1 MGGTIDEC
9 ENDCDHCLDWTAGS
23 WNRRGDFPLRPQPTA
38 GAAISR
44 RTAGRKRGSA
54 CGSSSQ
60 KEEQGQ
66 SSQETKQQQLAEE
79 FAKEKEE
86 YYLLLANAEN
96 PLPQDWSIQT
106 EEVQNGYEMDKRAAP
121 AMREMIQAAKE
132 DGVELML
139 CSAYRSV
146 EKQQQLFDRSQQAYM
161 AQGMSEEEA
170 YAKTATET
178 AIPGT
183 SEHQTGL
190 AADIV
195 TPTYQMLDAGFADT
209 PAGQWLSEHAAE
221 YGFVLRY
228 PQDKQEVTGIIYES
242 WHYRFVGKTHAKLMK
257 ESGLCLEE
265 YLQQELPEGYTGA
278 SDPYDLPKQS

>member
-1 MGGTIDEC
+1 MNVKTIVTIALIGLLGVGTA
-9 ENDCDHCLDWTAGS
+9 AGIFLS
-23 WNRRGDFPLRPQPTA
+23 DRSQQQEPP
-38 GAAISR
+38 
-44 RTAGRKRGSA
+44 SA
-54 CGSSSQ
+54 DIQQEEKEEAPVESSSQ
-60 KEEQGQ
+60 KEEEQEQ

-106 EEVQNGYEMDKRAAP
+106 EEVQNGYEMDRRAAP

-209 PAGQWLSEHAAE
+209 PAGHWLSEHAAE

-278 SDPYDLPKQS
+278 SDPYDLPKQP

>member
-1 MGGTIDEC
+1 MNVKTIVTIALIGLLGVGTA
-9 ENDCDHCLDWTAGS
+9 AGIFLS
-23 WNRRGDFPLRPQPTA
+23 DRSQQQEPP
-38 GAAISR
+38 
-44 RTAGRKRGSA
+44 SA
-54 CGSSSQ
+54 DVQQEEKEEAPVESSSQ
-60 KEEQGQ
+60 KEEQEQ

-195 TPTYQMLDAGFADT
+195 TLTYQMLDAGFADT

-278 SDPYDLPKQS
+278 SDPYDLPKQP

>member
-1 MGGTIDEC
+1 MNVKTIVTIALVGLLGVGTA
-9 ENDCDHCLDWTAGS
+9 AGIFLS
-23 WNRRGDFPLRPQPTA
+23 DRSQQQEPP
-38 GAAISR
+38 
-44 RTAGRKRGSA
+44 SA
-54 CGSSSQ
+54 DVQQEEKEEVPVESSSQ
-60 KEEQGQ
+60 KEEQEQ

-96 PLPQDWSIQT
+96 PLPQDWTVQT

>member
-1 MGGTIDEC
+1 MNVKTIVTIALIGLLGVGTA
-9 ENDCDHCLDWTAGS
+9 AGIFLS
-23 WNRRGDFPLRPQPTA
+23 DRSQQQEPP
-38 GAAISR
+38 
-44 RTAGRKRGSA
+44 SA
-54 CGSSSQ
+54 DIQQEEKEEAPVESSSQ
-60 KEEQGQ
+60 KEEEQEQ

-170 YAKTATET
+170 YAKTAIET

-278 SDPYDLPKQS
+278 SDPYDLPKQP

>member
-1 MGGTIDEC
+1 MNVKTIVTIALIGLLGVGTA
-9 ENDCDHCLDWTAGS
+9 AGIFLS
-23 WNRRGDFPLRPQPTA
+23 DRIQQQEPP
-38 GAAISR
+38 
-44 RTAGRKRGSA
+44 SA
-54 CGSSSQ
+54 DVQQEEKEEAPVESSSQ
-60 KEEQGQ
+60 KEEQEQ

-79 FAKEKEE
+79 FAKEKVE

-161 AQGMSEEEA
+161 AQGRSEEEA
-170 YAKTATET
+170 YATTATET

-278 SDPYDLPKQS
+278 SEPYDLPKQP

>member
-1 MGGTIDEC
+1 MNVKTIVTIALIGLLGVGTA
-9 ENDCDHCLDWTAGS
+9 AGIFLS
-23 WNRRGDFPLRPQPTA
+23 DRSQQQGQQTFESQQPSKEEA
-38 GAAISR
+38 PVE
-44 RTAGRKRGSA
+44 
-54 CGSSSQ
+54 SSSQ
-60 KEEQGQ
+60 KEEEQKQ
-66 SSQETKQQQLAEE
+66 SAQQTKQQQLAEE

-121 AMREMIQAAKE
+121 AMRDMIQAAQE

-139 CSAYRSV
+139 CSAYRSI
-146 EKQQQLFDRSQQAYM
+146 EKQQQLFDRSQQTYM

-195 TPTYQMLDAGFADT
+195 TPTYQMLNAGFADT
-209 PAGQWLSEHAAE
+209 PAGKWLADNAVE

-265 YLQQELPEGYTGA
+265 YLQQELPEVYTGA
-278 SDPYDLPKQS
+278 SEPYESPEQS

>member
-1 MGGTIDEC
+1 MNVKTIVTIALIGLLGVGTA
-9 ENDCDHCLDWTAGS
+9 AGIFLS
-23 WNRRGDFPLRPQPTA
+23 DRSQQQEPP
-38 GAAISR
+38 
-44 RTAGRKRGSA
+44 SA
-54 CGSSSQ
+54 DIQQEEKEEAPVESSSQ
-60 KEEQGQ
+60 KEEQEQ

-183 SEHQTGL
+183 SEHQPGL

-195 TPTYQMLDAGFADT
+195 PPTYQMLDAGFADT

-278 SDPYDLPKQS
+278 SDPYDLPKQP

>member
-1 MGGTIDEC
+1 MNVKTIVTIALIGLLGVGTA
-9 ENDCDHCLDWTAGS
+9 AGIFLS
-23 WNRRGDFPLRPQPTA
+23 DRSQQQEQPL
-38 GAAISR
+38 AAVQQEGKEE
-44 RTAGRKRGSA
+44 APVE
-54 CGSSSQ
+54 SSSQ
-60 KEEQGQ
+60 KEEEQEQ

-139 CSAYRSV
+139 CSAYRSI

-209 PAGQWLSEHAAE
+209 PAGQWLSEHATE

-278 SDPYDLPKQS
+278 SEPHDLPKQP

>member
-1 MGGTIDEC
+1 MNVKTIVTIALIGLLGVGTA
-9 ENDCDHCLDWTAGS
+9 AGIFLS
-23 WNRRGDFPLRPQPTA
+23 DRSQQQEPP
-38 GAAISR
+38 
-44 RTAGRKRGSA
+44 SA
-54 CGSSSQ
+54 DVQQEEKEEAPVESSSQ
-60 KEEQGQ
+60 KEEEQEQ

-106 EEVQNGYEMDKRAAP
+106 EEVQNGYEMDKRASP

-242 WHYRFVGKTHAKLMK
+242 WHYRFVGKTHAKMMK

-278 SDPYDLPKQS
+278 SDPYDLPKQP

>member
-1 MGGTIDEC
+1 MNVKTIVPIALIGLLGVGTA
-9 ENDCDHCLDWTAGS
+9 AGIFLS
-23 WNRRGDFPLRPQPTA
+23 DRSQQQEPP
-38 GAAISR
+38 
-44 RTAGRKRGSA
+44 SA
-54 CGSSSQ
+54 DVQQEEKEEAPVESSSQ
-60 KEEQGQ
+60 KEEQEQ

-278 SDPYDLPKQS
+278 SDPYDLPKQP

>member
-1 MGGTIDEC
+1 MNVKTIVTIALIGLLGVGTA
-9 ENDCDHCLDWTAGS
+9 AGIFLS
-23 WNRRGDFPLRPQPTA
+23 DRSQQQEPP
-38 GAAISR
+38 
-44 RTAGRKRGSA
+44 SA
-54 CGSSSQ
+54 DIQQEEKEEAPVESSSQ
-60 KEEQGQ
+60 KEEEQEQ

-106 EEVQNGYEMDKRAAP
+106 EEVQNGYEMDRRAAP

-209 PAGQWLSEHAAE
+209 PASQWLSEHAAE

-278 SDPYDLPKQS
+278 SDPYDLPKQP

>member
-1 MGGTIDEC
+1 MNVKTIVTIALIGLLGVGTA
-9 ENDCDHCLDWTAGS
+9 AGIFLS
-23 WNRRGDFPLRPQPTA
+23 DRSQQQEPP
-38 GAAISR
+38 
-44 RTAGRKRGSA
+44 SA
-54 CGSSSQ
+54 DIQQEEKEEAPVESSSQ

-278 SDPYDLPKQS
+278 SDPYDLPKQP

>member
-1 MGGTIDEC
+1 MNVKTIVTIALIGLLGVGTA
-9 ENDCDHCLDWTAGS
+9 AGIFLS
-23 WNRRGDFPLRPQPTA
+23 DRSQQQEPP
-38 GAAISR
+38 
-44 RTAGRKRGSA
+44 SA
-54 CGSSSQ
+54 DIQQEEKEEAPVESSSQ
-60 KEEQGQ
+60 KEEEQEQ

-161 AQGMSEEEA
+161 AQGMSEEKA

-278 SDPYDLPKQS
+278 SDPYDLPKQP

>member
-1 MGGTIDEC
+1 MNVKTIVTIALVGLLGVGTA
-9 ENDCDHCLDWTAGS
+9 AGI
-23 WNRRGDFPLRPQPTA
+23 FL
-38 GAAISR
+38 
-44 RTAGRKRGSA
+44 SA
-54 CGSSSQ
+54 RSQQQEPPSADVQQEEKEEAPVESSSQ

-139 CSAYRSV
+139 CSAYRSI

-209 PAGQWLSEHAAE
+209 PAGQWLSEHATE

-278 SDPYDLPKQS
+278 SEPYDLPKQP

>member
-1 MGGTIDEC
+1 MNVKTIVTIALIGLLGVGTA
-9 ENDCDHCLDWTAGS
+9 AGIFLS
-23 WNRRGDFPLRPQPTA
+23 DRSQQQEPP
-38 GAAISR
+38 
-44 RTAGRKRGSA
+44 SA
-54 CGSSSQ
+54 DIQQEEKEEAPVESSSQ
-60 KEEQGQ
+60 KEEQEQ

-132 DGVELML
+132 GGVELML

-278 SDPYDLPKQS
+278 SDPYDLPKQP

>member
-1 MGGTIDEC
+1 MNVKTIVTIALIGLLGVGTA
-9 ENDCDHCLDWTAGS
+9 AGIFLS
-23 WNRRGDFPLRPQPTA
+23 DRSQQQEPP
-38 GAAISR
+38 
-44 RTAGRKRGSA
+44 SA
-54 CGSSSQ
+54 DVQQEEKEEAPVESSSQ
-60 KEEQGQ
+60 KEEQEQ

-139 CSAYRSV
+139 CSAYRLV
-146 EKQQQLFDRSQQAYM
+146 KKQQQLFDRSQQAYM

-278 SDPYDLPKQS
+278 SDPYDLPKQP

>member
-1 MGGTIDEC
+1 MNVKTIVTIALIGLLGVGTA
-9 ENDCDHCLDWTAGS
+9 AGIFLS
-23 WNRRGDFPLRPQPTA
+23 DRSQQQEQPL
-38 GAAISR
+38 AAVQQEGKEE
-44 RTAGRKRGSA
+44 APVE
-54 CGSSSQ
+54 SSSQ
-60 KEEQGQ
+60 KEEEQEQ

-139 CSAYRSV
+139 CSAYRSI

>member
-1 MGGTIDEC
+1 MNVKTIVTIALIGLLGVGTA
-9 ENDCDHCLDWTAGS
+9 AGIFLS
-23 WNRRGDFPLRPQPTA
+23 DRSQQQEPP
-38 GAAISR
+38 
-44 RTAGRKRGSA
+44 SA
-54 CGSSSQ
+54 DVQQEEKEEAPVESSSQ

-209 PAGQWLSEHAAE
+209 PASQWLSEHAAE

-278 SDPYDLPKQS
+278 SDPYDLPKQP

>member
-1 MGGTIDEC
+1 MNVKTIVTIALVGLLGVGTA
-9 ENDCDHCLDWTAGS
+9 AGIFLS
-23 WNRRGDFPLRPQPTA
+23 DRSQQQEPP
-38 GAAISR
+38 
-44 RTAGRKRGSA
+44 SA
-54 CGSSSQ
+54 DVQQEEKEEAPVESSSQ

>member
-1 MGGTIDEC
+1 MNVKTIVTIALVGLLGVGTA
-9 ENDCDHCLDWTAGS
+9 AGIFLS
-23 WNRRGDFPLRPQPTA
+23 DRSQQQEPPS
-38 GAAISR
+38 AAVQQEGKEE
-44 RTAGRKRGSA
+44 APVE
-54 CGSSSQ
+54 SSSQ
-60 KEEQGQ
+60 KEEEQEQ

-139 CSAYRSV
+139 CSAYRSI

-278 SDPYDLPKQS
+278 SEPYDLPKQP

>member
-1 MGGTIDEC
+1 MNVKTIVTIALVGLLGVGTA
-9 ENDCDHCLDWTAGS
+9 AGIFLS
-23 WNRRGDFPLRPQPTA
+23 DRSQQQEQPL
-38 GAAISR
+38 AAVQQEGKEE
-44 RTAGRKRGSA
+44 APVE
-54 CGSSSQ
+54 SSSQ
-60 KEEQGQ
+60 KEEEQEQ

-139 CSAYRSV
+139 CSAYRSI

-278 SDPYDLPKQS
+278 SEPYDLPKQP

>member
-1 MGGTIDEC
+1 MNVKTIVTIALVGLLGVGTA
-9 ENDCDHCLDWTAGS
+9 AGIFLS
-23 WNRRGDFPLRPQPTA
+23 DRSQQQEPP
-38 GAAISR
+38 
-44 RTAGRKRGSA
+44 SA
-54 CGSSSQ
+54 DVQQEEKEEAPVESSSQ

-139 CSAYRSV
+139 CSAYRSI

-209 PAGQWLSEHAAE
+209 PAGQWLSEHATE

-278 SDPYDLPKQS
+278 SEPYDLPKQP

>member
-1 MGGTIDEC
+1 MNVKTIVTIALIGLLGVGTA
-9 ENDCDHCLDWTAGS
+9 AGIFLS
-23 WNRRGDFPLRPQPTA
+23 DRSQQQEPP
-38 GAAISR
+38 
-44 RTAGRKRGSA
+44 SA
-54 CGSSSQ
+54 DVQQEEKEEAPVESSSQ
-60 KEEQGQ
+60 KEEQEQ
-66 SSQETKQQQLAEE
+66 SSQDKTAKQLAEE

-86 YYLLLANAEN
+86 YYLLL
-96 PLPQDWSIQT
+96 PMPKTRCRRTGSIQT

-146 EKQQQLFDRSQQAYM
+146 EKQKQLFDRSQQAYM

-195 TPTYQMLDAGFADT
+195 TLTYQYSMQALQTRQPVSSSANTRQSTASCCATRRTSRKSPASSTSRGITALSARPT
-209 PAGQWLSEHAAE
+209 PN
-221 YGFVLRY
+221 
-228 PQDKQEVTGIIYES
+228 
-242 WHYRFVGKTHAKLMK
+242 
-257 ESGLCLEE
+257 
-265 YLQQELPEGYTGA
+265 
-278 SDPYDLPKQS
+278 

>member
-1 MGGTIDEC
+1 MNVKTIVTIALIGLLGVGTA
-9 ENDCDHCLDWTAGS
+9 AGIFLS
-23 WNRRGDFPLRPQPTA
+23 DRIQQQEPP
-38 GAAISR
+38 
-44 RTAGRKRGSA
+44 SA
-54 CGSSSQ
+54 DVQQEEKEEAPVESSSQ
-60 KEEQGQ
+60 KEEQEQ

-278 SDPYDLPKQS
+278 SNPYDLPKQP

>member
-1 MGGTIDEC
+1 MNGKTIVTIALIGLLGVGTA
-9 ENDCDHCLDWTAGS
+9 AGIFLS
-23 WNRRGDFPLRPQPTA
+23 DRSQQQEQPP
-38 GAAISR
+38 AAVQQEGKEE
-44 RTAGRKRGSA
+44 APVE
-54 CGSSSQ
+54 SSSQ
-60 KEEQGQ
+60 KEEEQEQ

-96 PLPQDWSIQT
+96 PLPQDWTVQT
-106 EEVQNGYEMDKRAAP
+106 EDVQNGYEMDKRAAP
-121 AMREMIQAAKE
+121 AMRDMIQAAKE

-161 AQGMSEEEA
+161 AQGMSEQEA

-209 PAGQWLSEHAAE
+209 PAGQWLSEHAVE

-242 WHYRFVGKTHAKLMK
+242 WHYRFVGRTHAKLMK

-278 SDPYDLPKQS
+278 GEPYESPEQP

>member
-1 MGGTIDEC
+1 MNVKTIVTIALIGLLGVGTA
-9 ENDCDHCLDWTAGS
+9 AGIFLS
-23 WNRRGDFPLRPQPTA
+23 DRSQQQEPP
-38 GAAISR
+38 
-44 RTAGRKRGSA
+44 SA
-54 CGSSSQ
+54 DVQQEEKEEAPVESSSQ
-60 KEEQGQ
+60 KEEQEQ
-66 SSQETKQQQLAEE
+66 SSQETTQQQLAEE

-278 SDPYDLPKQS
+278 SDPYDLPKQP

>member
-1 MGGTIDEC
+1 MNVKTIVTIALIGLLGVGTA
-9 ENDCDHCLDWTAGS
+9 AGIFLS
-23 WNRRGDFPLRPQPTA
+23 DRSQQQEQLL
-38 GAAISR
+38 AAVQQEGKEE
-44 RTAGRKRGSA
+44 APVE
-54 CGSSSQ
+54 SSSQ
-60 KEEQGQ
+60 KEEEQEQ

-139 CSAYRSV
+139 CSAYRSI

-209 PAGQWLSEHAAE
+209 PAGQWLSEHATE

-278 SDPYDLPKQS
+278 SEPYDLPKQP

>member
-1 MGGTIDEC
+1 MNVKTIVTIALIGLLGVGTA
-9 ENDCDHCLDWTAGS
+9 AGIFLS
-23 WNRRGDFPLRPQPTA
+23 DRSQQQEPP
-38 GAAISR
+38 
-44 RTAGRKRGSA
+44 SA
-54 CGSSSQ
+54 DIQQEEKEEAPVESSSQ

-66 SSQETKQQQLAEE
+66 SSQETKQQQLAEK

-278 SDPYDLPKQS
+278 SDPYDLPKQP

>member
-1 MGGTIDEC
+1 MNVKTIVTIALIGLLGVGTA
-9 ENDCDHCLDWTAGS
+9 AGIFLS
-23 WNRRGDFPLRPQPTA
+23 DRSQQQEQPL
-38 GAAISR
+38 AAVQQEGKEE
-44 RTAGRKRGSA
+44 APVE
-54 CGSSSQ
+54 SSSQ
-60 KEEQGQ
+60 KEEEQEQ

-139 CSAYRSV
+139 CSAYRSI

-190 AADIV
+190 ADIV

-209 PAGQWLSEHAAE
+209 PAGQWLSEHATE

-278 SDPYDLPKQS
+278 SEPYDLPKQP

>member
-1 MGGTIDEC
+1 MNVKTIVTIALIGLLGVGTA
-9 ENDCDHCLDWTAGS
+9 AGIFLS
-23 WNRRGDFPLRPQPTA
+23 DRSQQQEPP
-38 GAAISR
+38 
-44 RTAGRKRGSA
+44 SA
-54 CGSSSQ
+54 DIQQEEKEEAPVESSSQ
-60 KEEQGQ
+60 KEEEQEQ

-161 AQGMSEEEA
+161 AQGMSEGEA

-278 SDPYDLPKQS
+278 SEPYDLPKQP

>member
-1 MGGTIDEC
+1 MNVKTIVTIALIGLLGVGTA
-9 ENDCDHCLDWTAGS
+9 AGIFLS
-23 WNRRGDFPLRPQPTA
+23 DRSQQQEQPL
-38 GAAISR
+38 AAVQQEGKEE
-44 RTAGRKRGSA
+44 APVE
-54 CGSSSQ
+54 SSSQ
-60 KEEQGQ
+60 KEEEQEQ

-139 CSAYRSV
+139 CSAYRSI

-278 SDPYDLPKQS
+278 SDPYDLPKQP

>member
-1 MGGTIDEC
+1 MNVKTIVTIALIGLLGVGTA
-9 ENDCDHCLDWTAGS
+9 AGIFLS
-23 WNRRGDFPLRPQPTA
+23 DRSQQQEQPL
-38 GAAISR
+38 AAVQQEGKEE
-44 RTAGRKRGSA
+44 APVE
-54 CGSSSQ
+54 SSSQ
-60 KEEQGQ
+60 KEEEQEQ

-139 CSAYRSV
+139 CSAYRSI

-278 SDPYDLPKQS
+278 SEPYDLPKQP

>member
-1 MGGTIDEC
+1 MNVKTIVTIALIGLLGVGTA
-9 ENDCDHCLDWTAGS
+9 AGIFLS
-23 WNRRGDFPLRPQPTA
+23 DRSQQQEP
-38 GAAISR
+38 S
-44 RTAGRKRGSA
+44 SA
-54 CGSSSQ
+54 DVQQEEKEEAPVESSSQ
-60 KEEQGQ
+60 KEEQEQ

-278 SDPYDLPKQS
+278 SDPYDLPKQP

>member
-1 MGGTIDEC
+1 MNVKTIVTIALIGLLGVGTA
-9 ENDCDHCLDWTAGS
+9 AGIFLS
-23 WNRRGDFPLRPQPTA
+23 DRSQQQEPP
-38 GAAISR
+38 
-44 RTAGRKRGSA
+44 SA
-54 CGSSSQ
+54 DIQQEEKEEAPVESSSQ
-60 KEEQGQ
+60 KEEQEQ

-146 EKQQQLFDRSQQAYM
+146 EKQPQLFDRSQQAYM

-278 SDPYDLPKQS
+278 SDPYDLPKQP

>member
-1 MGGTIDEC
+1 MNVKTIVTIALIGLLGVGTA
-9 ENDCDHCLDWTAGS
+9 AGIFLS
-23 WNRRGDFPLRPQPTA
+23 DRSQQQEPP
-38 GAAISR
+38 
-44 RTAGRKRGSA
+44 SA
-54 CGSSSQ
+54 DIQQEEKEEAPVESSSQ
-60 KEEQGQ
+60 KEEQEQ
-66 SSQETKQQQLAEE
+66 SSQETKQQQLAED

-257 ESGLCLEE
+257 ESGLCLDE

-278 SDPYDLPKQS
+278 SDPYDLPKQP

>member
-1 MGGTIDEC
+1 MNGKTIATIALIGLLGVGTA
-9 ENDCDHCLDWTAGS
+9 AGIFLS
-23 WNRRGDFPLRPQPTA
+23 DRSQQQEQPP
-38 GAAISR
+38 AAVQQEGKEE
-44 RTAGRKRGSA
+44 APVE
-54 CGSSSQ
+54 SSSQ
-60 KEEQGQ
+60 KEEEQEQ

-96 PLPQDWSIQT
+96 PLPQDWTVQT
-106 EEVQNGYEMDKRAAP
+106 EDVQNGYEMDKRAAP
-121 AMREMIQAAKE
+121 AMRDMIQAAKE

-161 AQGMSEEEA
+161 AQGMSEQEA

-209 PAGQWLSEHAAE
+209 PAGQWLSEHAVE

-242 WHYRFVGKTHAKLMK
+242 WHYRFVGRTHAKLMK

-265 YLQQELPEGYTGA
+265 
-278 SDPYDLPKQS
+278 

>member
-1 MGGTIDEC
+1 MNVKTIVTIALIGLLGVGTA
-9 ENDCDHCLDWTAGS
+9 AGIFLS
-23 WNRRGDFPLRPQPTA
+23 DRSQQQEQPL
-38 GAAISR
+38 AAVQQEGKEE
-44 RTAGRKRGSA
+44 APVE
-54 CGSSSQ
+54 SSSQ
-60 KEEQGQ
+60 KEEEQEQ

-139 CSAYRSV
+139 CSAYRSI

-178 AIPGT
+178 AIQGT

-209 PAGQWLSEHAAE
+209 PAGQWLSEHATE

-278 SDPYDLPKQS
+278 SEPYDLPKQP

>member
-1 MGGTIDEC
+1 MNVKTIVTIALIGLLGVGTA
-9 ENDCDHCLDWTAGS
+9 AGIFLS
-23 WNRRGDFPLRPQPTA
+23 DRSQQQEPP
-38 GAAISR
+38 
-44 RTAGRKRGSA
+44 SA
-54 CGSSSQ
+54 DIQQEEKEEAPVESSSQ
-60 KEEQGQ
+60 KEEEQEQ
-66 SSQETKQQQLAEE
+66 SSQETTQQQLAEE

-278 SDPYDLPKQS
+278 SDPYDLPKQP